1 MISNSGYEY
10 IVDKV
15 IELKDVTDVLPNAT
29 IRYLKNPYFV
39 WQKVDFEK
47 RKEINRAHLNGA
59 INRGISEV
67 NYELIKKTLID
78 YDLSQKKMNKII
90 LKNATNLSIST
101 IKNYLSKRSELNKIY
116 QKIKEYSGT
125 TEQRKQKEY
134 NTNKKKGA

>member
-1 MISNSGYEY
+1 
-10 IVDKV
+10 
-15 IELKDVTDVLPNAT
+15 
-29 IRYLKNPYFV
+29 
-39 WQKVDFEK
+39 
-47 RKEINRAHLNGA
+47 
-59 INRGISEV
+59 
-67 NYELIKKTLID
+67 
-78 YDLSQKKMNKII
+78 MNKII